1 MEEVVELESF
11 ITDSPNMNT
20 YQIENVQLPPSDY
33 QNLFKDLIAM
43 IEKLGIK
50 DFTSNEK
57 LTGDKIERAVN
68 ISEETWVVYEK
79 IRQTYSLEG
88 DQNKWIACLVYI
100 VYYKIMSLKRKNF
113 LFDSKSFSDEY
124 QPVLSLNK
132 LLSLSQS
139 SLLSFICKLN
149 KLIKI
154 LQAPDELY
162 NRVSQ
167 IEMNLNV
174 SCIIFA
180 KYKVIFSHLFSGNA
194 VNKGIR
200 EIFEFGWML
209 FVLVKGKLSP

>member
-20 YQIENVQLPPSDY
+20 YQIENVQLPPSDD

-154 LQAPDELY
+154 LQAPDELC